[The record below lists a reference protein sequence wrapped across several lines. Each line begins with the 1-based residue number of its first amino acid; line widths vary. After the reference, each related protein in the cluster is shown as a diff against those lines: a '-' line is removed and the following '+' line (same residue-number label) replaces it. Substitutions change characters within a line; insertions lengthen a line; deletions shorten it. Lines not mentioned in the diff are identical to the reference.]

1 MDRVEDAEAIADL
14 SSAQQRALEDHARFV
29 DENLGRNYRANF
41 IHGVLGMTGFRLIYA
56 PTIIPAYLLLLTGS
70 TAAVGLGAA
79 LLQLGGTISP
89 IASGARIEHR
99 SHILPY
105 AIRVGSMMR
114 LMILALALSAWFL
127 TGSWLLFATFASF
140 LLLGF
145 FSGAQRVAFQ
155 MLMSKLIPIRKR
167 GRLQGY
173 RNFAGGL
180 IAAVLAWAAGNY
192 LIEDEWL
199 GNGYATTFLFAF
211 LLTSAGLVVL
221 KTMIHEP
228 AAPVSRPQMKV
239 LDRMREFPA
248 LLREDRDF
256 AAFILVQCFSTA
268 ARVGA
273 PFWTVYAG
281 TQLGLDGALIGGLSF
296 LFLGADTVSN
306 IVWGPLGD
314 RFGFKLVYVLAVIC
328 SIVGVTLLIVGDTA
342 PPIYAAFAFLG
353 FGGSGWMLA
362 ATTMVLEFGQ
372 PEDTPMRLGFLTT
385 AEGAIAAIGPVLA
398 GLLVAGVGFYPLF
411 AVVLGALIIS
421 LAILIWR
428 VREPRGRDQSGSV
441 PHSSTGA
448 SSPLD
453 KTEA

>member
-1 MDRVEDAEAIADL
+1 MNDAAG
-14 SSAQQRALEDHARFV
+14 AQQRALAEHARFV
-29 DENLGRNYRANF
+29 DENLKRNYLANF

-79 LLQLGGTISP
+79 LLQLGATISP
-89 IASGARIEHR
+89 IASGSRIEHR
-99 SHILPY
+99 SHILSY

-114 LMILALALSAWFL
+114 LMILGLALTGYLL
-127 TGSWLLFATFASF
+127 TGNALLIGTFACF

-145 FSGAQRVAFQ
+145 FTGAQRVAFQ

-192 LIEDEWL
+192 LIADEWL

-221 KTMIHEP
+221 KTMIREP
-228 AAPVSRPQMKV
+228 AAPVSRPQMPM
-239 LDRMREFPA
+239 LQRIRQFPE
-248 LLREDRDF
+248 LLQDRDF
-256 AAFILVQCFSTA
+256 AWFLVVQCFSTM

-296 LFLGADTVSN
+296 VFLGSDTLSN
-306 IVWGPLGD
+306 VLWGPLGD
-314 RFGFKLVYVLAVIC
+314 RFGFKIIYVLALISSV
-328 SIVGVTLLIVGDTA
+328 VGVALLIIGDTA
-342 PPIYAAFAFLG
+342 GPIYAAFAFLG
-353 FGGSGWMLA
+353 VGGSGWMLA
-362 ATTMVLEFGQ
+362 STTMVLEFGKT
-372 PEDTPMRLGFLTT
+372 EDTPMRLAFVTT
-385 AEGAIAAIGPVLA
+385 LEGAIAAAGPVFA
-398 GLLVAGVGFYPLF
+398 GLLVAASGFLPLF
-411 AVVLGALIIS
+411 AIVLAAQVTALVLLVVM
-421 LAILIWR
+421 
-428 VREPRGRDQSGSV
+428 VKEPRNRPV
-441 PHSSTGA
+441 A
-448 SSPLD
+448 W
-453 KTEA
+453 